1 MKMPDTDK
9 SMLFSALQKQVGD
22 WYENAYGDRAPYS
35 KMIEFYASG
44 TERRIDILLG
54 PLKEQFYLQP
64 PLKVLDVGC
73 GYASIPVY
81 LAWQWGNS
89 DIFAID
95 RTDSY
100 YACGKAAA
108 CQLKLTNIKF
118 ATRNLE
124 ALNDVEEFDL
134 VMSCNMLNFMT
145 SKEIL
150 ENALIRLARATK
162 KKGYLIIYTPHF
174 WSFHEPFTSIPM
186 LHFLPRT
193 MQDKIVRILGKR
205 SGLLDVRN
213 PSLGEFS
220 RILVRQGFNRIGVS
234 PMHRLE
240 RIRRTHISSWF
251 QKQ

>member
-1 MKMPDTDK
+1 
-9 SMLFSALQKQVGD
+9 MLFSALRKQVGD
-22 WYENAYGDRAPYS
+22 WYENAYGDRDAYS

-44 TERRIDILLG
+44 TERRTDILLG
-54 PLKEQFYLQP
+54 PLKKQFNQQP
-64 PLKVLDVGC
+64 PAKVLDVGC

-89 DIFAID
+89 DIFATD
-95 RTDSY
+95 QTDSY
-100 YACGKAAA
+100 YVCGHAAA
-108 CQLKLTNIKF
+108 DQLKLTNIKF
-118 ATRNLE
+118 ATRKLD
-124 ALNDVEEFDL
+124 ALDDVEEFDL
-134 VMSCNMLNFMT
+134 VMSCNMLNYMT

-150 ENALIRLARATK
+150 KDALTRLAKATK

-174 WSFHEPFTSIPM
+174 WSFREPFTSIPM
-186 LHFLPRT
+186 LHFLPKT
-193 MQDKIVRILGKR
+193 VQDKIVRKLGKR

-220 RILVRQGFNRIGVS
+220 RILMRQGFNRIGVR

-240 RIRRTHISSWF
+240 RIRRTHITSWF